1 MIFKKKPM
9 LAKEVNEDQ
18 NAESQEYTDTK
29 SW

>member
-1 MIFKKKPM
+1 MIFKKTM

>member
-1 MIFKKKPM
+1 MIFLKTM

>member
-1 MIFKKKPM
+1 MIKKKTM

>member
-1 MIFKKKPM
+1 MILKKTM

>member
-1 MIFKKKPM
+1 MIKKETM